1 MASAP
6 ERISSGASAT
16 AAPARRPTASLI
28 LASTSAGPAVCKIT
42 ASAPGWALTAAR
54 PPSVTIATS
63 GQSRPVAC
71 SRRQM
76 LLACTSSRRASIS
89 TTSAGGASTRAD
101 ASAGSTRT
109 GCSRSPRAGSTSAD
123 GSSALVISSRSLTRR
138 HLHYP
143 TACIKTDKDPGA
155 TAPGSVQRRITQMA
169 KVTIQYWAAA
179 REAAGVELES
189 VEASTLAEAL
199 DVVVARRGDGGR
211 LRSVLAAS
219 SFLVDGAAASRA
231 AAPGVVLPDAAV
243 IEVLPQFAG
252 G

>member
-1 MASAP
+1 
-6 ERISSGASAT
+6 
-16 AAPARRPTASLI
+16 
-28 LASTSAGPAVCKIT
+28 
-42 ASAPGWALTAAR
+42 
-54 PPSVTIATS
+54 
-63 GQSRPVAC
+63 
-71 SRRQM
+71 
-76 LLACTSSRRASIS
+76 
-89 TTSAGGASTRAD
+89 
-101 ASAGSTRT
+101 
-109 GCSRSPRAGSTSAD
+109 
-123 GSSALVISSRSLTRR
+123 VISSRSLTRR